1 MAVFCGQSVVLI
13 QRAECVS
20 VLWSVCGSDSEQQ
33 SVSVF
38 CGQSVVLI
46 QRAECGSVL
55 WSVCGSDSESRVCQC
70 SVVSLWF

>member
-33 SVSVF
+33 SVAVF
-38 CGQSVVLI
+38 CGQSGVLMKG
-46 QRAECGSVL
+46 R
-55 WSVCGSDSESRVCQC
+55 
-70 SVVSLWF
+70 

>member
-13 QRAECVS
+13 QRAEC

-46 QRAECGSVL
+46 QS
-55 WSVCGSDSESRVCQC
+55 SRVCQC

>member
-1 MAVFCGQSVVLI
+1 MSVFCGQSVVLI

-33 SVSVF
+33 SVAVF

-46 QRAECGSVL
+46 QS
-55 WSVCGSDSESRVCQC
+55 SRVCQC